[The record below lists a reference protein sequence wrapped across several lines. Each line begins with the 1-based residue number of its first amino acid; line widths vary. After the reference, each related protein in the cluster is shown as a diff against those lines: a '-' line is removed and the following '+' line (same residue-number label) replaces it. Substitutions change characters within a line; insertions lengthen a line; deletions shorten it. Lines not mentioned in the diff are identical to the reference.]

1 MMVMMMM
8 TFVYLLMKRM
18 IETAHESRS
27 GQNMLHLQRSQIF
40 HHDWQNR
47 IEKTQI
53 QVLGVGMLLRKA
65 ATCSTPVNI
74 IFSIDQQ
81 YEDYYNSVK
90 QH

>member
-1 MMVMMMM
+1 MMMM
-8 TFVYLLMKRM
+8 TIVYLIMKC
-18 IETAHESRS
+18 IIGTVHESRS

-74 IFSIDQQ
+74 IFLIDQQ
-81 YEDYYNSVK
+81 YEEDYNSFK